1 MNQES
6 PLNDLETLDRD
17 GAIRETA
24 ERAGINPL
32 TRRGVLLTG
41 GAATAAAAFAAV
53 PGSALASTRP
63 RATLAASD
71 VAILNYALTLEY
83 LESSFYTAAVAGGAL
98 SGAYLTFAKTVKAH
112 ELTHVA
118 TIKTVLGSKAVAK
131 PTFDFGKSTATQSAF
146 ATTSLALEST
156 GVSAYLGQGAN
167 VKSNTVLADAVS
179 ILAVEARHMAW
190 ISDLIGKGSKPSP
203 SPAAFAT
210 PLTMAQVLA
219 VVKKT
224 GFIPAL

>member
-1 MNQES
+1 MNTES
-6 PLNDLETLDRD
+6 PLNDLETVDRD

-24 ERAGINPL
+24 EKAGLNPL
-32 TRRGVLLTG
+32 TRRGALVTG
-41 GAATAAAAFAAV
+41 GAATAVAAFAAV

-83 LESSFYTAAVAGGAL
+83 LESAFYAEALSQGAL
-98 SGAYLTFAKTVKAH
+98 TGKLLAFAKVVAAH
-112 ELTHVA
+112 EATHV
-118 TIKTVLGSKAVAK
+118 TTLKGVLGSKAVAK
-131 PTFDFGKSTATQSAF
+131 PTFDFKGTTTKATTF
-146 ATTSLALEST
+146 AATSLALETT
-156 GVSAYLGQGAN
+156 GVAAYLGQGAN
-167 VKSNTVLADAVS
+167 VKSNAVLGDAVA
-179 ILAVEARHMAW
+179 ILAVESRHMAW
-190 ISDLIGKGSKPSP
+190 IADIIGGGGKPSP
-203 SPAAFAT
+203 SPLPFSV